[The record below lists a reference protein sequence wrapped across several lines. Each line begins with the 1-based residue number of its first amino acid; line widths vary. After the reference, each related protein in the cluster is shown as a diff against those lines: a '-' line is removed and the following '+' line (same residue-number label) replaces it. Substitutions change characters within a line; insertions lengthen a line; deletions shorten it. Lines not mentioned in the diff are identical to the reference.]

1 MGGKERLGGPGSEG
15 TAMNHMRIII
25 AMLAV
30 GLLNGSAQAGVYN
43 LDDPLP
49 QHLPPLP
56 YMHDQ
61 IQLVIGPLRK
71 AALPPVANRPGP
83 YEVQAAALEQKE
95 ARDLTTIDRVN
106 LGACYLRMNRPND
119 ALRVLREADQNHF
132 LVRANLAATYQSLN
146 ELGQAVA
153 YEGQALAAWP
163 SIQPGW
169 NSAELGW
176 YRRVEGFYLKLLQF
190 RLAERDAN
198 ERQYNQPNRPWD
210 KMDLLFE
217 KPRAAGGDYQAQEQ
231 PWKLWGDL
239 PPDGYAI
246 VSQLLVWFPNDDRLY
261 WQLGEILNSIGLVPE
276 AVKVF
281 DELSNKNLNGVREF
295 REHRRVLKES
305 VDVASALATLYGNDS
320 AKFHRDFRL
329 LMVEISPPGLLLP
342 PGGGALADA
351 TGLAVVMQAD
361 ASTARTAAPPPRPAA
376 HGWQFDWKQLF
387 VGFAAGLI
395 VAVLGAL
402 QWMEWRRRGHTAALV
417 PTLPPQPT
425 EPVVHDAGAFH
436 SGDAPSDRVEGAS

>member
-1 MGGKERLGGPGSEG
+1 
-15 TAMNHMRIII
+15 MNHIRTVL
-25 AMLAV
+25 AVLAV
-30 GLLNGSAQAGVYN
+30 GLLAGSVRAGVYN

-56 YMHDQ
+56 YLHEQ
-61 IQLVIGPLRK
+61 IQLILGPLRK
-71 AALPPVANRPGP
+71 AALPPVLNQPGP
-83 YEVQAAALEQKE
+83 YEVQAAKLERKAAQ
-95 ARDLTTIDRVN
+95 DLTTIDRVN

-169 NSAELGW
+169 NSVELGW
-176 YRRVEGFYLKLLQF
+176 YRRVEGYYLKLLQF
-190 RLAERDAN
+190 RRAERDAN

-217 KPRAAGGDYQAQEQ
+217 KPRAGGGDYQTQEL

-239 PPDGYAI
+239 PPDAYAI

-261 WQLGEILNSIGLVPE
+261 WQLGEIMNSIGLVPE

-295 REHRRVLKES
+295 KEHRRTLKES
-305 VDVASALATLYGNDS
+305 VDVANALVAVYGNDT
-320 AKFHRDFRL
+320 ARFQRDFKVFML
-329 LMVEISPPGLLLP
+329 EISPRGLLLP
-342 PGGGALADA
+342 PGGGALANE
-351 TGLAVVMQAD
+351 TGMAVVMQAF
-361 ASTARTAAPPPRPAA
+361 ASSARTDGPAPRPAPR
-376 HGWQFDWKQLF
+376 GWQLDWQPIF

-402 QWMEWRRRGHTAALV
+402 QWMEWRRRRHAASGA
-417 PTLPPQPT
+417 PILPSQPT
-425 EPVVHDAGAFH
+425 EPAVHDAGAFR
-436 SGDAPSDRVEGAS
+436 SDDATPPDRVEGAS

>member
-1 MGGKERLGGPGSEG
+1 
-15 TAMNHMRIII
+15 MNPIRIVL

-30 GLLNGSAQAGVYN
+30 GLLGGSVRAGVYN
-43 LDDPLP
+43 LNDPLP

-56 YMHDQ
+56 FLHDQ
-61 IQLVIGPLRK
+61 IQLVLGPLRK
-71 AALPPVANRPGP
+71 AALPPVAGQPSP
-83 YEVQAAALEQKE
+83 YEQQAAELEHKE
-95 ARDLTTIDRVN
+95 PADLTTIDRVN

-119 ALRVLREADQNHF
+119 ALRVLREADQSHF
-132 LVRANLAATYQSLN
+132 LVKANLAATYQALG

-169 NSAELGW
+169 NSVELGW

-198 ERQYNQPNRPWD
+198 ERQYNQPNRPWET
-210 KMDLLFE
+210 MDLLFE
-217 KPRAAGGDYQAQEQ
+217 KPRGGAGDYQAQEL

-239 PPDGYAI
+239 PPDAYAI

-261 WQLGEILNSIGLVPE
+261 WQLGEIMNSLGLVPE

-281 DELSNKNLNGVREF
+281 DDLSNKNLNGVREF
-295 REHRRVLKES
+295 KEHRRTLKES
-305 VDVASALATLYGNDS
+305 VDVADALTTAYGND
-320 AKFHRDFRL
+320 AGRFQRDCRRF
-329 LMVEISPPGLLLP
+329 MAEIAPRGLLLP
-342 PGGGALADA
+342 PGGGSLANE

-361 ASTARTAAPPPRPAA
+361 AAQARTTGPTPRPASP
-376 HGWQFDWKQLF
+376 GWQFDWKPIF

-402 QWMEWRRRGHTAALV
+402 QWMEWRRRRA
-417 PTLPPQPT
+417 PTLSPQPR
-425 EPVVHDAGAFH
+425 EPTVHDAGAFRT
-436 SGDAPSDRVEGAS
+436 DASPSDRVEGTP